1 MVEISNSDSPH
12 NFEEKKRTYFVRL
25 ARRYKPYYELHRLS
39 GQTNRFKDKD
49 KEGNHL
55 RKKER
60 WGDPTQH
67 CLVEL
72 AAAEIFSDMLHLSS
86 QDRQDLAVSALVHDA
101 QKRPEIEKLKGVK
114 DPNKVERV
122 YKESKQFLLDHGVS
136 PRVVELT
143 GRVAHTSLPDFAT
156 LNADGSLKLKDN
168 IPLVDMAMHY
178 LDDIT
183 KGTDIVPFD
192 ARIDYLESVAT
203 TRYPYNEEGRAV
215 WGGRTFFQAQRE
227 IGHMIEARLAEAA
240 GIDDPKSFPDV
251 INSRLLDKINKL
263 IVETGDSST
272 PQRS

>member
-1 MVEISNSDSPH
+1 MVEISNSDPPH
-12 NFEEKKRTYFVRL
+12 NFEEKRRTYFVQL

-49 KEGNHL
+49 KEGNTL

-72 AAAEIFSDMLHLSS
+72 AAAEILSDMVHLSPQDS
-86 QDRQDLAVSALVHDA
+86 QDFAVSALVHDA

-114 DPNKVERV
+114 DPNEVERV
-122 YKESKQFLLDHGVS
+122 YKESKQFLLHHGVS

-156 LNADGSLKLKDN
+156 LEPDGSLRLKDDV
-168 IPLVDMAMHY
+168 PLVDMAMHY

-183 KGTDIVPFD
+183 RGTEIVEFD
-192 ARIDYLESVAT
+192 KRIDYLEEVAA
-203 TRYPYNEEGRAV
+203 TRYPYNEEGRAI

-227 IGHMIEARLAEAA
+227 IGHLIEEKLASVA
-240 GIDDPKSFPDV
+240 GIDNPKELPS
-251 INSRLLDKINKL
+251 ILRAKL
-263 IVETGDSST
+263 IEKIENS
-272 PQRS
+272 